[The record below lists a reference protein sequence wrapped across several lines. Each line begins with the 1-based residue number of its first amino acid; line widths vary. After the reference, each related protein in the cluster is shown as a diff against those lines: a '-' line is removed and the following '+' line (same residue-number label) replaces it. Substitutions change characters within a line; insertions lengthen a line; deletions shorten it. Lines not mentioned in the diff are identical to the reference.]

1 MSTARSLVFIA
12 LVLLSVEM
20 IIPSAGVI
28 TVVAIILTS
37 IATYKAFQISNAYGY
52 GTVITAVCLAPVA
65 LWTGFKLLP
74 YTPFYLRTQ
83 IKGHA
88 KKTGLE
94 KLVGQ
99 QATVVTQLHPCGKVR
114 ISGELYDAKSEHV
127 VIESGTPVE
136 VLDIES
142 GELLVKPVDA
152 PPF

>member
-1 MSTARSLVFIA
+1 MEPLITIGILVLIA

-20 IIPSAGVI
+20 IIPSAGII
-28 TVVAIILTS
+28 TVVAIIFTS
-37 IATYKAFQISNAYGY
+37 IATYKGFQISHTHGY
-52 GTVITAVCLAPVA
+52 ATIITAVVLAPVA

-99 QATVVTQLHPCGKVR
+99 KGTVKTQLHPCGRVR
-114 ISGELYDAKSEHV
+114 IKGKLYDAKSEQV
-127 VIESGTPVE
+127 VVEAGTVVE
-136 VLDIES
+136 VIYIES
-142 GELLVKPVDA
+142 GELLVKPV
-152 PPF
+152 